1 MYLWLYIDFV
11 LRRSKTFVNKL
22 SVWLQNTTSFQIVS
36 NLLFIFSRS
45 LLQSIINDSVNQRR
59 NKKTNKQNE
68 RTKEYRQKIEYSN
81 FMTFFLN
88 TSITMP
94 RSRLQAWSS
103 ITISPS
109 YPWPSN
115 SYNCNDV
122 VKQRK
127 GLRNQMRRSCNIRG
141 HNTVPTALRAKA
153 VSHINRMTRFENTT
167 FFLN

>member
-1 MYLWLYIDFV
+1 MYLWLYIDV

-59 NKKTNKQNE
+59 NKKNE

-81 FMTFFLN
+81 FITFFLN
-88 TSITMP
+88 TSIIMP
-94 RSRLQAWSS
+94 RRRLQAWPL

-109 YPWPSN
+109 YPSPCN

-122 VKQRK
+122 VKQCK
-127 GLRNQMRRSCNIRG
+127 GLRNQMRRSCNIRV
-141 HNTVPTALRAKA
+141 HNTVPTALCTKA
-153 VSHINRMTRFENTT
+153 VSHINRMTRSENTT